1 MKILIADHVL
11 PISSE
16 PISTGAVAIDG
27 AEIVAVGTR
36 VELLE
41 RFPNANVE
49 DFGEAA
55 ILPGFVN
62 CHSHLEITGM
72 RGSLD
77 AVEHDFG
84 AWLLKL
90 NALRGAMSEDD
101 IKTSA
106 IAGAREGVAAGVT
119 CFGDI
124 GRFGFAGL
132 YALKTVGLR
141 GVLYQ
146 ETEFSADDRTADDA
160 FEQLKD
166 KFLGLHEQQTE
177 LVEVGLSPHSPYT
190 VSRKLFEKI
199 ARFAIDET
207 VKVSIHAAEST
218 DEENLVRKGN
228 GFFRSLMDRFE
239 VEWQSPLCSSI
250 EYLSQTGILET
261 KPLLAHCVTVSD
273 PDIEL
278 IANSGTSVAHCPKSN
293 AKFGH
298 GYAPFEKFLDAGIAV
313 GLGSDSVAS
322 NNVCDLLEESR
333 FTAFSARNRQGRS
346 RFVSAKDVLTA
357 ITLGGAR
364 AMRLD
369 DSIGSLEAGKQ
380 ADLTVVSLAHL
391 AQQPVTD
398 VEAGLV
404 FSSNARDI
412 LMTMVAG
419 TAVHR
424 SGTN

>member
-1 MKILIADHVL
+1 
-11 PISSE
+11 
-16 PISTGAVAIDG
+16 ISTGAVAIDG
-27 AEIVAVGTR
+27 VEIVAVGPR

-101 IKTSA
+101 IKAAA
-106 IAGAREGVAAGVT
+106 IAGAREGAAAGVT

-166 KFLGLHEQQTE
+166 KFLGLREQQTE
-177 LVEVGLSPHSPYT
+177 LVEAGLSPHSPYT

-239 VEWQSPLCSSI
+239 VEWQSPRCSSV
-250 EYLSQTGILET
+250 EYLLQTGILET

-273 PDIEL
+273 TDIEL
-278 IANSGTSVAHCPKSN
+278 IASSGTSVAHCPKSN

-298 GYAPFEKFLDAGIAV
+298 GYAPFEKFLDARIAV

-333 FTAFSARNRQGRS
+333 FAAFSARNRHGRS
-346 RFVSAKDVLTA
+346 RFVTAREVLTA

-380 ADLTVVSLAHL
+380 ADITVVSLAHL

-424 SGTN
+424 SGIN